1 MKSRK
6 RRPRY
11 AVNVAIKAYDL
22 SKAGTAVTLTI
33 REDAHAEPA
42 LLGTVEIGQGTFG
55 WRSVNSKRFQ
65 AHRLA
70 HLRSVAERAPV
81 AFVLVTVSPANGERL
96 T

>member
-11 AVNVAIKAYDL
+11 TVNVAIKAYDL

-55 WRSVNSKRFQ
+55 WRSVNSKRFKRIDWRTF
-65 AHRLA
+65 ARWL
-70 HLRSVAERAPV
+70 S
-81 AFVLVTVSPANGERL
+81 ERL
-96 T
+96 